1 MPCVSL
7 NRFFFIQ
14 LQHIFYDSSGI
25 HNRVKNHKGGY
36 IFFFTPKILKSYIIP
51 SWNCFWNY
59 TCLHTIFSL
68 CNHYILL
75 CHYLSIPRSLCGI
88 VKLLISNIVHFE
100 KMEEAARF
108 LFFVLKWI
116 IANPK
121 SNWQKSFS
129 SQLHY
134 LEKSGGQNAQQNGI
148 NICWLNFRK

>member
-1 MPCVSL
+1 MKL
-7 NRFFFIQ
+7 Y
-14 LQHIFYDSSGI
+14 LLTH
-25 HNRVKNHKGGY
+25 
-36 IFFFTPKILKSYIIP
+36 
-51 SWNCFWNY
+51 
-59 TCLHTIFSL
+59 IFSL
-68 CNHYILL
+68 CNYYILL
-75 CHYLSIPRSLCGI
+75 WHYLSIPRSLCGI

-100 KMEEAARF
+100 KMEEAAARF

-148 NICWLNFRK
+148 IQ